1 MKEVELID
9 LLSAGKRLEQ
19 GIYEFNFD
27 KSIDR
32 LILSWNCILDES
44 QCIALSFRVGTT
56 DEWSETF
63 MLGHWEV
70 GKDRKAFARQ
80 EKDFGTLDIDHFK
93 ARSQMEIDRLR
104 VYIKTLTGSP
114 VELRGLYAS
123 VIYDEHHIMLG
134 TEKREYQTCQLQ
146 APALVQFPVEG
157 IGNRI
162 CSPTT
167 CAMMLAQNGV
177 QVSPFEM
184 ASRVYDSGN
193 DIYGNWSFNIAA
205 VSQFGAKAAA
215 RHVKDLYTLN
225 KLLCKG
231 ERPLGASV
239 KTGKHEVFTGAL
251 QAYPS
256 GHLLL
261 VTGFIKKKHKWYVC
275 VNDPADHS
283 TETAA
288 RMYPVEE
295 FERYFSGV
303 CYQFLD

>member
-19 GIYEFNFD
+19 GVYEFNFD

-32 LILSWNCILDES
+32 LILSWNCVLDEN

-70 GKDRKAFARQ
+70 GIARKAFGRQ
-80 EKDFGTLDIDHFK
+80 ENAFGTLDIDHFK
-93 ARSQMEIDRLR
+93 AHDQMEIERLR

-114 VELRGLYAS
+114 TDLAGLYAS
-123 VIYDEHHIMLG
+123 VVYDEHCIVSG
-134 TEKREYQTCQLQ
+134 PEDKIYQSCQLQ
-146 APALVQFPVEG
+146 VPAYVQLPVED

-167 CAMMLAQNGV
+167 CAMMLTQNEM
-177 QVSPFEM
+177 QISPLEM
-184 ASRVYDSGN
+184 ANRVYDSGN

-205 VSQFGAKAAA
+205 MSQFGVKAVA
-215 RHVKDLYTLN
+215 RHVKDLYTLS
-225 KLLCKG
+225 KILCESK
-231 ERPLGASV
+231 RPLGVSV
-239 KTGKHEVFTGAL
+239 KTGKHELFTGAL

-261 VTGFIKKKHKWYVC
+261 VTGFLKKDHLWYVC
-275 VNDPADHS
+275 VNDPADHRA
-283 TETAA
+283 ETAM
-288 RMYPVEE
+288 RMYPADE
-295 FERYFSGV
+295 FEKYFSGI
-303 CYQFLD
+303 CYQLLN